1 MGVLASIHRNTNTN
15 VMIDFKDRLTQKEK
29 RILIAEW
36 PRLMKR
42 NPDLFRTVWLKAVER
57 STAIKRIF
65 GIADGEKP
73 EHNKSFMR
81 LITAVHA
88 FFNDVIL
95 THRLDDNTVSTV
107 CTQLGARHLTFR
119 QRGFQAMFWD
129 IFMVCMNDVITET
142 LSAYM
147 SGSQRVMTIYAYHR
161 LVHLIVEHMRNGYMF
176 RRRSATSDI
185 SDAYILDNKTPS
197 ENELSVYSSFS
208 QT

>member
-36 PRLMKR
+36 PRLE
-42 NPDLFRTVWLKAVER
+42 LYCQ
-57 STAIKRIF
+57 RIF